1 MFLLFIR
8 QDIYVNEKVQ
18 VSIDALNKDLMF
30 FV

>member
-8 QDIYVNEKVQ
+8 QDMYVNEKVQ